1 MTEKDEERPSGDSTS
16 DAERSFQIPS
26 ELPVLP
32 LRDTVLFPNSFMP
45 LAVAREA
52 SVRLVEEAN
61 ASGKLIGVFTQRE
74 AAVEEPLQEDLYPV
88 GTATHIHKMFKLPD
102 GSLRLIVQGVERITL
117 DRIVQARPYL
127 RAVVTVAPDQ
137 RKDEDLVEI
146 DALQRNIKS
155 NFQQVVSLSP
165 LLSDDLQTLAANIT
179 DPGKLADF
187 IASSLA
193 TIGTPVKQEILSTLD
208 VRARMDAL
216 NRILIKELEVL
227 ELGSRI
233 QSQVQSEVGKN
244 QREYFLREQMKA
256 IQKELGEGDEQAKE
270 IEELRAKIDAA
281 GMPEAV
287 KKEAV
292 RELDRLSK
300 MPVAAAEYT
309 VSRTY
314 VDWLVALPWNK
325 RTEDSIDLKH
335 TKQVLDADHSGL
347 EKVKD
352 RVLEYLAVRKLN
364 PDVKGP
370 ILCFLGPP
378 GVGKT
383 SLARSIAKSL
393 GRKFVRVS
401 LGGMRDEAEIRGHRR
416 TYIGALPG
424 QVIQGLRR
432 AESKNPV
439 FILDEIDKLGSDFRG
454 DPASALLEVLD
465 PEQNNTFRDHYLD
478 VPFDLSEVL
487 FLTTANVLDP
497 IPAALRDR
505 MEVLEL
511 AGYTEEEKLKIA
523 FEHLIAKQVKNN
535 GLTPEQVEFTEPA
548 IRNVIRG
555 LHARGG
561 RAQPR
566 AGDRRALPEGGAAAA
581 RKGTRPGS
589 SSRPRLVVE
598 MLGAP
603 TFLDEEIENRTKDP
617 GVAVGLAWTPAGGE
631 VLFVEASRMQ
641 GRRLAHAHG
650 PSRRRDEG
658 IRPHRA
664 VVVPRARRALRRRS
678 LVLQGLGDPP
688 ARPVRRD
695 PEGRP
700 VGRRDDGVGAG
711 VAADRPSRPR
721 RHRDDGRDHAVGPR
735 AAGRRHQGE
744 GPRGAAPRHH
754 RNHHAAA
761 EREERQRGPDGG
773 APQGADD
780 PLRQRDQR
788 GGRDRAAA
796 ERAADD
802 DPDAGENG
810 RRARAGGVKVFYSP
824 RYEVSLPG
832 HIWPTVEIQTDRQDS
847 ITRGMPGRRADRGVV
862 GGPRAG
868 PHRPSTSRSSARTR

>member
-1 MTEKDEERPSGDSTS
+1 MSDQNEPLVPEKDEIDRPVV
-16 DAERSFQIPS
+16 IPP

-52 SVRLVEEAN
+52 SVRLIDEATS
-61 ASGKLIGVFTQRE
+61 SGRMIGVFTQRE
-74 AAVEEPLQEDLYPV
+74 AATEEPTQDDLYPI

-102 GSLRLIVQGVERITL
+102 GSLRLIVQGLARVRL
-117 DRIVQARPYL
+117 DRIVQTRPYL
-127 RAVVTVAPDQ
+127 KAAASTAEEVLR
-137 RKDEDLVEI
+137 DEDHLEI

-165 LLSDDLQTLAANIT
+165 LLSDDLQALAVNIT

-187 IASSLA
+187 IASSLTTLPTA
-193 TIGTPVKQEILSTLD
+193 VKQEVLETLD
-208 VRARMDAL
+208 IRARMDVL
-216 NRILIKELEVL
+216 NRLLIKELEVL
-227 ELGSRI
+227 ELGSKI

-244 QREYFLREQMKA
+244 QREYFLREQLKA

-281 GMPEAV
+281 GMPELV
-287 KKEAV
+287 KKEAL

-314 VDWLVALPWNK
+314 LDWIVALPWNK
-325 RTEDSIDLKH
+325 RTEDSIDLKR
-335 TKQVLDADHSGL
+335 TKEVLDADHSGL

-383 SLARSIAKSL
+383 SLARSIANSL

-497 IPAALRDR
+497 VPPALRDR

-511 AGYTEEEKLKIA
+511 AGYTEEEKLRIA
-523 FEHLIAKQVKNN
+523 VEHLLGKQIANH
-535 GLTPEQVEFTEPA
+535 GLTVEQLEFTDAAVRE
-548 IRNVIRG
+548 VIRG
-555 LHARGG
+555 YTREAGVRNLEREIGALCRKVAR
-561 RAQPR
+561 
-566 AGDRRALPEGGAAAA
+566 RRAEGDE
-581 RKGTRPGS
+581 
-589 SSRPRLVVE
+589 SRVVITPDLVVD

-641 GRRLAHAHG
+641 GGGTLTLTGHLGDVMKESARTALSWFRANADRYSVDANFYKDAEVHLHVPSGAIPKDG
-650 PSRRRDEG
+650 PSAG
-658 IRPHRA
+658 VTMVA
-664 VVVPRARRALRRRS
+664 ALAS
-678 LVLQGLGDPP
+678 ELTS
-688 ARPVRRD
+688 RPVRGD
-695 PEGRP
+695 LAMTGEITLSGRVLP
-700 VGRRDDGVGAG
+700 VGGIKEKVLAARRHGIIEVILPRQNEKNIKEDLTEELRRDLTIHYVSHIEEVLALALTPSAAQTHTG
-711 VAADRPSRPR
+711 VAAM
-721 RHRDDGRDHAVGPR
+721 VN
-735 AAGRRHQGE
+735 
-744 GPRGAAPRHH
+744 APRL
-754 RNHHAAA
+754 N
-761 EREERQRGPDGG
+761 
-773 APQGADD
+773 
-780 PLRQRDQR
+780 
-788 GGRDRAAA
+788 
-796 ERAADD
+796 
-802 DPDAGENG
+802 
-810 RRARAGGVKVFYSP
+810 
-824 RYEVSLPG
+824 
-832 HIWPTVEIQTDRQDS
+832 
-847 ITRGMPGRRADRGVV
+847 
-862 GGPRAG
+862 
-868 PHRPSTSRSSARTR
+868 

>member
-1 MTEKDEERPSGDSTS
+1 MSDQSEKSDQANRLDEDLLVTGDRPLS
-16 DAERSFQIPS
+16 IPG

-52 SVRLVEEAN
+52 SVRLIDEAT
-61 ASGKLIGVFTQRE
+61 ASGRMIGVFTQRE
-74 AAVEEPLQEDLYPV
+74 ASVEEPLLDDLYPI

-102 GSLRLIVQGVERITL
+102 GSLRLIVQGLARVRLE
-117 DRIVQARPYL
+117 RIVQTRPYL
-127 RAVVTVAPDQ
+127 RGAVVTAEEIL
-137 RKDEDLVEI
+137 RDEDHLEI
-146 DALQRNIKS
+146 DALQRNIKG
-155 NFQQVVSLSP
+155 NFQHVVSLSP
-165 LLSDDLQTLAANIT
+165 VLSDDLQALSANIT

-187 IASSLA
+187 IASSLT
-193 TIGTPVKQEILSTLD
+193 TIGTPVKQEVLDTLD
-208 VRARMDAL
+208 IRARMDAL

-227 ELGSRI
+227 ELGSKI

-244 QREYFLREQMKA
+244 QREYFLREQLKA
-256 IQKELGEGDEQAKE
+256 IQKELGEGDDQARE
-270 IEELRAKIDAA
+270 IDELRTKVDAA
-281 GMPEAV
+281 GMPESV
-287 KKEAV
+287 KKEAL

-314 VDWLVALPWNK
+314 MDWIVALPWSK
-325 RTEDSIDLKH
+325 RTEDSIDLRK
-335 TKQVLDADHSGL
+335 TKDILDADHSGL

-383 SLARSIAKSL
+383 SLAKSIANSL

-424 QVIQGLRR
+424 QIIQGLRR

-497 IPAALRDR
+497 VPPALRDR

-523 FEHLIAKQVKNN
+523 IEHLIAKQVKNH
-535 GLTPEQVEFTEPA
+535 GLSADNVEFTEKA
-548 IRNVIRG
+548 IRAVIRG
-555 LHARGG
+555 YTREAGVRNLEREIGALCRKIAR
-561 RAQPR
+561 
-566 AGDRRALPEGGAAAA
+566 RRAEGDE
-581 RKGTRPGS
+581 TRIVITDET
-589 SSRPRLVVE
+589 VVE

-617 GVAVGLAWTPAGGE
+617 GVAVGLAWTPAGGD

-641 GRRLAHAHG
+641 GGGSLTLTGHLGDVMKESARTALSWFRSHATRYGVDPEFYKDAEVHLHVPSGAIPKDG
-650 PSRRRDEG
+650 PSAG
-658 IRPHRA
+658 
-664 VVVPRARRALRRRS
+664 VTMVTALAS
-678 LVLQGLGDPP
+678 QLSG
-688 ARPVRRD
+688 RPVRGD
-695 PEGRP
+695 VAMTGEITLSGRVLP
-700 VGRRDDGVGAG
+700 VGGIKEKVL
-711 VAADRPSRPR
+711 AAR
-721 RHRDDGRDHAVGPR
+721 RHGIREVILPR
-735 AAGRRHQGE
+735 QNEKNIKEDLTEELRAELTIHYVTHIEEVTAIALLPSAAQTHLPVE
-744 GPRGAAPRHH
+744 T
-754 RNHHAAA
+754 
-761 EREERQRGPDGG
+761 EVRE
-773 APQGADD
+773 
-780 PLRQRDQR
+780 
-788 GGRDRAAA
+788 
-796 ERAADD
+796 
-802 DPDAGENG
+802 
-810 RRARAGGVKVFYSP
+810 
-824 RYEVSLPG
+824 
-832 HIWPTVEIQTDRQDS
+832 TVQ
-847 ITRGMPGRRADRGVV
+847 
-862 GGPRAG
+862 
-868 PHRPSTSRSSARTR
+868 

>member
-1 MTEKDEERPSGDSTS
+1 MSGPDEPLIVEDPASTERLTIPDEM
-16 DAERSFQIPS
+16 
-26 ELPVLP
+26 PVLP

-45 LAVAREA
+45 LAVARAA
-52 SVRLVEEAN
+52 SVRLIDEAIT
-61 ASGKLIGVFTQRE
+61 AGRMIGVFTQRE
-74 AAVEEPLQEDLYPV
+74 ATVEEPAQDDLYAI

-102 GSLRLIVQGVERITL
+102 GSLRLIVQGLGRVRL
-117 DRIVQARPYL
+117 DRMVQTRPYL
-127 RAVVTVAPDQ
+127 RAAVTLADELLRPEDQ
-137 RKDEDLVEI
+137 IEI

-165 LLSDDLQTLAANIT
+165 LLSDDLQALAANIT

-187 IASSLA
+187 IASSL
-193 TIGTPVKQEILSTLD
+193 TTLGTAVKQEVLETLD
-208 VRARMDAL
+208 IRARVDML
-216 NRILIKELEVL
+216 NRLLIKELEVL
-227 ELGSRI
+227 ELGSKI

-244 QREYFLREQMKA
+244 QREYFLREQLKA
-256 IQKELGEGDEQAKE
+256 IQKELGEGDDQAKE
-270 IEELRAKIDAA
+270 IDELRSKIDAS

-287 KKEAV
+287 KKEAL

-314 VDWLVALPWNK
+314 LDWLIALPWAK
-325 RTEDSIDLKH
+325 RTEDSIDLKR
-335 TKQVLDADHSGL
+335 TKDVLDADHSGL

-383 SLARSIAKSL
+383 SLAKSIANSL

-497 IPAALRDR
+497 VPPPLRDR

-523 FEHLIAKQVKNN
+523 LEHLVGKQVANH
-535 GLTPEQVEFTEPA
+535 GLTAEQVEFTPDA
-548 IRNVIRG
+548 LRTVIRG
-555 LHARGG
+555 YTRE
-561 RAQPR
+561 
-566 AGDRRALPEGGAAAA
+566 AGVRNLEREIGALCRKVA
-581 RKGTRPGS
+581 RKRAEGDD
-589 SSRPRLVVE
+589 SRVVITPE
-598 MLGAP
+598 VVATMLGAP

-631 VLFVEASRMQ
+631 VLFIEASRMQ
-641 GRRLAHAHG
+641 GGGSLTLTGQLGDVMKESGRTALSWFRANAPRYSVDPAFYKDSEIHLHVPSGAIPKDG
-650 PSRRRDEG
+650 PSAG
-658 IRPHRA
+658 ITMVTALASELTGRA
-664 VVVPRARRALRRRS
+664 VRGDIAMTGEITLSGRVLPVGGIKEKVLAARRHGITEVILPKQNEKNIKEDLTDELRRELRIHYVVHIEE
-678 LVLQGLGDPP
+678 VLALALQP
-688 ARPVRRD
+688 
-695 PEGRP
+695 
-700 VGRRDDGVGAG
+700 
-711 VAADRPSRPR
+711 
-721 RHRDDGRDHAVGPR
+721 
-735 AAGRRHQGE
+735 
-744 GPRGAAPRHH
+744 
-754 RNHHAAA
+754 
-761 EREERQRGPDGG
+761 
-773 APQGADD
+773 
-780 PLRQRDQR
+780 
-788 GGRDRAAA
+788 
-796 ERAADD
+796 
-802 DPDAGENG
+802 
-810 RRARAGGVKVFYSP
+810 
-824 RYEVSLPG
+824 
-832 HIWPTVEIQTDRQDS
+832 
-847 ITRGMPGRRADRGVV
+847 
-862 GGPRAG
+862 
-868 PHRPSTSRSSARTR
+868 SSAQTHTGLPVEHAIRETVQ

>member
-1 MTEKDEERPSGDSTS
+1 MSQDDERPGGEAVA
-16 DAERSFQIPS
+16 DADRPFQVPA
-26 ELPVLP
+26 ELPILP

-52 SVRLVEEAN
+52 SVRLVDEAN
-61 ASGKLIGVFTQRE
+61 TAGRLIGVFTQRE
-74 AAVEEPLQEDLYPV
+74 AALEEPGQDDLYPV
-88 GTATHIHKMFKLPD
+88 GTITHIHKLFKLPD
-102 GSLRLIVQGVERITL
+102 GSLRLIVQGLARVRL
-117 DRIVQARPYL
+117 DRVIQTRPYL
-127 RAVVTVAPDQ
+127 RATVGVAEDQ
-137 RKDEDLVEI
+137 LRDEDHIEI
-146 DALQRNIKS
+146 DALQRNIKG

-165 LLSDDLQTLAANIT
+165 LLSDDLQTVAGNIT

-187 IASSLA
+187 IASNLA
-193 TIGTPVKQEILSTLD
+193 TIGTPAKQEILATVD

-227 ELGSRI
+227 ELGSKI

-244 QREYFLREQMKA
+244 QREYFLREQLKA

-270 IEELRAKIDAA
+270 IEELRSKIEAA

-287 KKEAV
+287 KKEAL

-314 VDWLVALPWNK
+314 VDWLVALPWSK

-383 SLARSIAKSL
+383 SLARSIANSI

-439 FILDEIDKLGSDFRG
+439 FILDEIDKLGADFRG

-465 PEQNNTFRDHYLD
+465 PEQNNSFRDHYLD

-497 IPAALRDR
+497 IPPPLRDR

-535 GLTPEQVEFTEPA
+535 GLTADHVEFTEAA

-555 LHARGG
+555 YTREAGVRNLEREIGSICRKVAR
-561 RAQPR
+561 
-566 AGDRRALPEGGAAAA
+566 RRAEGDDS
-581 RKGTRPGS
+581 K
-589 SSRPRLVVE
+589 LVITPDVVVS

-603 TFLDEEIENRTKDP
+603 TYLDEEIENRTKDP

-641 GRRLAHAHG
+641 GGGSLTLTGHLGDVMKESARTALSWFRANAERYGVNPAFYKDAEIHLHVPSGAVPKDG
-650 PSRRRDEG
+650 PSAG
-658 IRPHRA
+658 
-664 VVVPRARRALRRRS
+664 VTMVCALAS
-678 LVLQGLGDPP
+678 ELTG
-688 ARPVRRD
+688 RPVRGD
-695 PEGRP
+695 VAMTGEISLSGRVLP
-700 VGRRDDGVGAG
+700 VGGIKEKVL
-711 VAADRPSRPR
+711 AAR
-721 RHRDDGRDHAVGPR
+721 RHGVTELILPR
-735 AAGRRHQGE
+735 QNEKNVNEDLGE
-744 GPRGAAPRHH
+744 DLRKELKIHYVTLIAEALAIALQPGAEQTHTPL
-754 RNHHAAA
+754 
-761 EREERQRGPDGG
+761 
-773 APQGADD
+773 
-780 PLRQRDQR
+780 PLRA
-788 GGRDRAAA
+788 GSAAVQPA
-796 ERAADD
+796 
-802 DPDAGENG
+802 
-810 RRARAGGVKVFYSP
+810 V
-824 RYEVSLPG
+824 
-832 HIWPTVEIQTDRQDS
+832 
-847 ITRGMPGRRADRGVV
+847 
-862 GGPRAG
+862 
-868 PHRPSTSRSSARTR
+868 

>member
-1 MTEKDEERPSGDSTS
+1 MSDQSDQSEKADQADRLEEELLVTGERPLP
-16 DAERSFQIPS
+16 IPS

-52 SVRLVEEAN
+52 SVRLIDEATS
-61 ASGKLIGVFTQRE
+61 SGRMIGVFTQRE
-74 AAVEEPLQEDLYPV
+74 AAVEEPLLEDLYPI

-102 GSLRLIVQGVERITL
+102 GSLRLIVQGLARVRLERV
-117 DRIVQARPYL
+117 VQTRPYL
-127 RAVVTVAPDQ
+127 RGAVVSA
-137 RKDEDLVEI
+137 DESLREEDHLEI

-165 LLSDDLQTLAANIT
+165 VLSDDLQVLAANIT

-187 IASSLA
+187 IASSLT
-193 TIGTPVKQEILSTLD
+193 TIGTPVKQEVLDTLD
-208 VRARMDAL
+208 IRARMDTL

-227 ELGSRI
+227 ELGSKI

-244 QREYFLREQMKA
+244 QREYFLREQLKA
-256 IQKELGEGDEQAKE
+256 IQKELGEGDDQARE
-270 IEELRAKIDAA
+270 IDELRAKVDAA

-287 KKEAV
+287 KKEAL

-314 VDWLVALPWNK
+314 MDWIVALPWAK
-325 RTEDSIDLKH
+325 RTEDSIDLKR
-335 TKQVLDADHSGL
+335 TKDILDADHSGL

-383 SLARSIAKSL
+383 SLAKSIANSL

-497 IPAALRDR
+497 VPPALRDR

-523 FEHLIAKQVKNN
+523 LEHLIAKQVTNH
-535 GLTPEQVEFTEPA
+535 GLSPENVEFTERA
-548 IRNVIRG
+548 IRAVIRG
-555 LHARGG
+555 YTREAGVRNLEREIGALCRKVAR
-561 RAQPR
+561 
-566 AGDRRALPEGGAAAA
+566 RRAEGDE
-581 RKGTRPGS
+581 TRIVITDEV
-589 SSRPRLVVE
+589 VVE

-641 GRRLAHAHG
+641 GGGSLTLTGHLGDVMKESARTALSWFRAHAPRYNVNPEFYKDAEIHLHVPSGAIPKDG
-650 PSRRRDEG
+650 PSAG
-658 IRPHRA
+658 
-664 VVVPRARRALRRRS
+664 VTMVTALASELTR
-678 LVLQGLGDPP
+678 
-688 ARPVRRD
+688 RPVRGD
-695 PEGRP
+695 VAMTGEITLSGRVLP
-700 VGRRDDGVGAG
+700 VGGIKEKVLAARRLGITEVILPRQNEKNIKEDLTEELRAELTIHYVSHIEEVTSIAL
-711 VAADRPSRPR
+711 RPSATQT
-721 RHRDDGRDHAVGPR
+721 HDGLPMD
-735 AAGRRHQGE
+735 E
-744 GPRGAAPRHH
+744 
-754 RNHHAAA
+754 
-761 EREERQRGPDGG
+761 EIRE
-773 APQGADD
+773 
-780 PLRQRDQR
+780 
-788 GGRDRAAA
+788 
-796 ERAADD
+796 
-802 DPDAGENG
+802 
-810 RRARAGGVKVFYSP
+810 
-824 RYEVSLPG
+824 
-832 HIWPTVEIQTDRQDS
+832 TVQ
-847 ITRGMPGRRADRGVV
+847 
-862 GGPRAG
+862 
-868 PHRPSTSRSSARTR
+868 